1 MTTKRD
7 PANALTLMDSLQPDE
22 VAVLTANGS
31 SNGTLWA
38 EMMSIAAQKLE
49 VAGVVVDGLLRDV
62 KEIEDL
68 QFPVFGRGARPLTV
82 KGRMR
87 LVAHNV
93 PVDCG
98 GVLVRPGDV
107 VFGDLDGIVVVP
119 KENLDDVVSLAVSL
133 RDKENDTREK
143 LLSGI
148 SMGKL

>member
-1 MTTKRD
+1 M
-7 PANALTLMDSLQPDE
+7 
-22 VAVLTANGS
+22 
-31 SNGTLWA
+31 
-38 EMMSIAAQKLE
+38 
-49 VAGVVVDGLLRDV
+49 
-62 KEIEDL
+62 
-68 QFPVFGRGARPLTV
+68 
-82 KGRMR
+82 
-87 LVAHNV
+87 VAHNV

>member
-1 MTTKRD
+1 M
-7 PANALTLMDSLQPDE
+7 
-22 VAVLTANGS
+22 
-31 SNGTLWA
+31 
-38 EMMSIAAQKLE
+38 
-49 VAGVVVDGLLRDV
+49 
-62 KEIEDL
+62 
-68 QFPVFGRGARPLTV
+68 TV

-87 LVAHNV
+87 LVANNV

>member
-1 MTTKRD
+1 
-7 PANALTLMDSLQPDE
+7 
-22 VAVLTANGS
+22 
-31 SNGTLWA
+31 
-38 EMMSIAAQKLE
+38 
-49 VAGVVVDGLLRDV
+49 
-62 KEIEDL
+62 
-68 QFPVFGRGARPLTV
+68 
-82 KGRMR
+82 MR